1 MLTWAEVDC
10 SIHPSDQADVGSCL
24 NGSVC
29 ENEAQNP
36 WVSEHDRTT
45 GAPSCVPVVR
55 LCVSRFFIFIYWAL
69 ALSLF
74 LSFYLSILHP
84 VA

>member
-55 LCVSRFFIFIYWAL
+55 LCVSRFYFYILGFGP
-69 ALSLF
+69 LSLSIS
-74 LSFYLSILHP
+74 LSCIL
-84 VA
+84 